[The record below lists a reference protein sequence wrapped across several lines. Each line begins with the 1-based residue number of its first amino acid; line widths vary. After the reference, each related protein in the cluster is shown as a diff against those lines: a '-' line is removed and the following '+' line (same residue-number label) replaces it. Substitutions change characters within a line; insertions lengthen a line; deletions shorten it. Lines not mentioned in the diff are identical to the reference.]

1 MPKYVMAFDSGTT
14 SNRCIIFDRKGNI
27 ISVAQRELNMIYP
40 EPGWVEQDANQI
52 WATQLAVAVEAM
64 QMANISADEI
74 ASIGI
79 TNQRETTIVWDRTT
93 GEPVYNAIVWQC
105 RRTSKYCD
113 ELIAEGRTDFFK
125 KKTGLL
131 IDAYFSAT
139 KLKWI
144 LDNVPG
150 ARERAEKGELLFGT
164 VDSWLVWKL
173 TKGNSHITD
182 YSNASRT
189 LLFNIHELRWDRE
202 LLDFF
207 GIPASMLPQVMDSSK
222 IYDCTDESF
231 FGKKIPLSGIAGDQ
245 QSALFGQACFSK
257 GDIKNTY
264 GTGGF
269 LLMNTGDTI
278 IDSKQGLLSTIAWGI
293 DGKVSYALEG
303 SVFTSG
309 ATIQWLRDE
318 MGLISSAAESE
329 EIAASVEDSNG
340 CYFVPAFTGLGA
352 PYWDSSA
359 RGTIVGL
366 TRGVSRSHVVRAAL
380 ESLAYQSYDDVK
392 TMEAEMG
399 EDIGDLGVDGGASA
413 NDLLLKIQA
422 DILGRKVIRPKCI
435 ETTALGAAYL
445 SGLAVGFWKDMEEL
459 RQNWATDRVFAPD
472 MDEDRRD
479 RMLKGWHKAVEK
491 AKDWAD

>member
-1 MPKYVMAFDSGTT
+1 
-14 SNRCIIFDRKGNI
+14 
-27 ISVAQRELNMIYP
+27 
-40 EPGWVEQDANQI
+40 
-52 WATQLAVAVEAM
+52 
-64 QMANISADEI
+64 
-74 ASIGI
+74 
-79 TNQRETTIVWDRTT
+79 
-93 GEPVYNAIVWQC
+93 
-105 RRTSKYCD
+105 
-113 ELIAEGRTDFFK
+113 
-125 KKTGLL
+125 
-131 IDAYFSAT
+131 
-139 KLKWI
+139 
-144 LDNVPG
+144 
-150 ARERAEKGELLFGT
+150 
-164 VDSWLVWKL
+164 
-173 TKGNSHITD
+173 
-182 YSNASRT
+182 
-189 LLFNIHELRWDRE
+189 
-202 LLDFF
+202 
-207 GIPASMLPQVMDSSK
+207 
-222 IYDCTDESF
+222 
-231 FGKKIPLSGIAGDQ
+231 
-245 QSALFGQACFSK
+245 
-257 GDIKNTY
+257 
-264 GTGGF
+264 
-269 LLMNTGDTI
+269 MNTGDTI

-380 ESLAYQSYDDVK
+380 ESLAYQSYDVVK

-399 EDIGDLGVDGGASA
+399 EDIGDLRVDGGASA